1 MLRKKVRNVSVRTTM
16 TLTDRMTGTLQRM
29 MKAINSTIRAMEQ
42 MNTASSRSMDMRSLQ
57 RARRDI
63 ESAQASFNRL
73 QTSAR
78 QAGSE
83 GQNAGNR
90 LRNGLIRVRDSANS
104 ATSSVRTLLTSL
116 LGFAAA
122 YLSLQGIANGFNKF
136 AQASDEY
143 SNTNARL
150 ANINDGLQTQV
161 ELQEKIYRAAQRSLS
176 AYNDTAASVAKLN
189 LLAGD
194 AFASNDEAIRFSELM
209 NKSFA
214 VSGAGNQEKSAGMHQ
229 LTQAMASGRLQGDEF
244 TSITENAPLLAKAIA
259 DSVGKSMGE
268 LKEMSSA
275 GEITA
280 DIIKT
285 ALFNA
290 AEDIEDKFNK
300 MPLTFADAMTVFK
313 NWAQTAFEP
322 LFKRFMDFINSDAFG
337 ILASHAMVFVNIFVS
352 GLSLVFDALE
362 IVYNA
367 VGAIGQFMRDNTT
380 WVTPLLVVM
389 AVVLTSISTILI
401 TLGLVRIA
409 TLAWAAA
416 TWLVS
421 AAYLSNP
428 ITWIIIG
435 IISVIALVVTAMV
448 MWGEETAMVV
458 GFVAGIFAALGA
470 YILNQ
475 FINIANFLTIF
486 AEFFINLFIDPVY
499 AVKKLFYDLVMM
511 VVENMSAMT
520 GSFDSAATAL
530 GNAFVAGANIAIKAV
545 NGLITLVN
553 NIPGVNFGKIGQLQT
568 GKSNVVT
575 KHWQNFAANIKAPT
589 SDKNV
594 VSLSKTKLFSI
605 PDTFNKANEWAYD
618 GMMGAADK
626 VSGLVD
632 KAKSLAG
639 LGKDDK
645 NKSNPFIDKASLMDD
660 VVKTAPSESGLGAAG
675 EPDKGKLKG
684 GKLDKVKK
692 IEDKINLADEYLE
705 VFKDI
710 AEGKA
715 INNIISLTPNLQV
728 HNNIEDTTGSK
739 MEKLLNK
746 YDDLTRVGG
755 KSGEINDLVSNTLNA
770 PARDDIAVSKDVR
783 EKVSSTPITNSNK
796 TIVQHVKSEPKIEF
810 SGDIHKDVDL
820 NELVKL
826 ITKWLKDEQ
835 DRSVEGVYE

>member
-122 YLSLQGIANGFNKF
+122 YLSIQGIANGFNKF

-530 GNAFVAGANIAIKAV
+530 GNAFVAGVNIAIKAV

-553 NIPGVNFGKIGQLQT
+553 KIPGVNFGKIGELQT
-568 GKSNVVT
+568 GKSNVIT

-645 NKSNPFIDKASLMDD
+645 NKENPFLDKASLMDD

-675 EPDKGKLKG
+675 DPDKGKLKG

-705 VFKDI
+705 IFKDI

-715 INNIISLTPNLQV
+715 INNIVSLTPNLQV
-728 HNNIEDTTGSK
+728 HNKFEDTTGSK
-739 MEKLLNK
+739 MEKMLNK
-746 YDDLTRVGG
+746 FGDLSRVGG
-755 KSGEINDLVSNTLNA
+755 NATEINDLVSQTLTS
-770 PARDDIAVSKDVR
+770 PSRDDVAVSKDIR
-783 EKVSSTPITNSNK
+783 ENVSASPITNNNK
-796 TIVQHVKSEPKIEF
+796 TIVQHIKSDPKIEF

-820 NELVKL
+820 QELIKQIV
-826 ITKWLKDEQ
+826 KWLKDEQ
-835 DRSVEGVYE
+835 DRSVEGVYT

>member
-1 MLRKKVRNVSVRTTM
+1 MSVRTTM

-122 YLSLQGIANGFNKF
+122 YLSIQGIANGFNKF

-530 GNAFVAGANIAIKAV
+530 GNAFVAGVNIAIKAV

-553 NIPGVNFGKIGQLQT
+553 KIPGVNFGKIGELQT
-568 GKSNVVT
+568 GKSNVIT

-645 NKSNPFIDKASLMDD
+645 NKENPFLDKASLMDD

-675 EPDKGKLKG
+675 DPDKGKLKG

-705 VFKDI
+705 IFKDI

-715 INNIISLTPNLQV
+715 INNIVSLTPNLQV
-728 HNNIEDTTGSK
+728 HNKFEDTTGSK
-739 MEKLLNK
+739 MEKMLNK
-746 YDDLTRVGG
+746 FGDLSRVGG
-755 KSGEINDLVSNTLNA
+755 NTTEINELVSQTLTS
-770 PARDDIAVSKDVR
+770 PSRDDVAVSKDIR
-783 EKVSSTPITNSNK
+783 ENVSASPITNNNK
-796 TIVQHVKSEPKIEF
+796 TIVQHIKSDPKIEF

-820 NELVKL
+820 QELIKQIV
-826 ITKWLKDEQ
+826 KWLKDEQ
-835 DRSVEGVYE
+835 DRSVEGVYT

>member
-1 MLRKKVRNVSVRTTM
+1 MSVRTTM